1 MKNYDRVLEVL
12 NATCDF
18 LSTYEGKSYE
28 GSIIP
33 VKLEFNDNLLERG
46 LVVVYEKDKKKL
58 ARAEIEE
65 KFEDNDIA
73 GLLTPSKN
81 YIQLACIKDKTI
93 TTNITFDGEC
103 VITDCIGPAG
113 VIDPKYSVINDMF
126 EDWYITK
133 EQLGKHLK
141 YDDIYQHAYV
151 YAEML
156 KRREKKM
163 AKTKRK

>member
-1 MKNYDRVLEVL
+1 MQKYDRVLEVL

-33 VKLEFNDNLLERG
+33 VELDFNGHLHRRN
-46 LVVVYEKDKKKL
+46 LVVVYERNKKEL
-58 ARAEIEE
+58 ARAEIED

-73 GLLTPSKN
+73 GLLEPSKN
-81 YIQLACIKDKTI
+81 YIQLACIKDKII
-93 TTNITFDGEC
+93 TANISFDGEC
-103 VITDCIGPAG
+103 PATDEIGPAG

-133 EQLGKHLK
+133 EQLGKHLR

-156 KRREKKM
+156 KRHEKKM